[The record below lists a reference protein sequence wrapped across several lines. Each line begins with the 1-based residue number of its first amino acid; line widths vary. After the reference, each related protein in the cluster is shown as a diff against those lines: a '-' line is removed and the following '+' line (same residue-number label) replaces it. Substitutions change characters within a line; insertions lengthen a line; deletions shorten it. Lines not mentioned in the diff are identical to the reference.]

1 MSSDTTAPPSPDE
14 SLIRVLLVEDD
25 EKLARLTADYL
36 ERSGLVVTRVAD
48 GRAAL
53 ATALAQRF
61 DIVVLDLMLPHLG
74 GLEVCRELRT
84 RSSIPVLMVTARDE
98 EVDRVLGL
106 EVGADDYVT
115 KPFSTRELL
124 ARIRA
129 HVRRARG
136 RTGPAPVAVLRVGPL
151 TLEPGALR
159 ATLRGQPLDLTSH
172 EFALLRVLAERP
184 GQPLSREELLVRLGS
199 ADQAFDR
206 AIDVRVSRLRQK
218 LEADPREP
226 QLIKTVRGVGYVL
239 VVGEEA

>member
-1 MSSDTTAPPSPDE
+1 MSTDTSPSSTDE

-25 EKLARLTADYL
+25 VKLAHLTADYL
-36 ERSGLVVTRVAD
+36 RRAGLDVTHVED

-53 ATALAQRF
+53 ATALSKHF
-61 DIVVLDLMLPHLG
+61 DIVVLDLMLPNMG

-84 RSSIPVLMVTARDE
+84 RSSVPVLMVTARDE

-115 KPFSTRELL
+115 KPFSSRELL
-124 ARIRA
+124 ARIHA

-136 RTGPAPVAVLRVGPL
+136 RVGPSSRAVLRVGPL
-151 TLEPGALR
+151 TLEPGSLR
-159 ATLRGQPLDLTSH
+159 ASLRGQPLSLTSH
-172 EFALLRVLAERP
+172 EFALLQVLAENA
-184 GQPLSREELLVRLGS
+184 GKVLSREELLERLGG

-218 LEADPREP
+218 LEADSKAP

-239 VVGEEA
+239 VLGDEA

>member
-1 MSSDTTAPPSPDE
+1 MSPDTAPSSPDE
-14 SLIRVLLVEDD
+14 SLIQVLLVEDD

-36 ERSGLVVTRVAD
+36 ERSGLIVTRVGD
-48 GRAAL
+48 GRTAL
-53 ATALAQRF
+53 ATVLSQRF
-61 DIVVLDLMLPHLG
+61 DIVVLDLMLPLLG

-84 RSSIPVLMVTARDE
+84 RSSIPILMVTARDE

-199 ADQAFDR
+199 AEQAFDR
-206 AIDVRVSRLRQK
+206 AIDVRISRLRQK

-239 VVGEEA
+239 AVGEEA